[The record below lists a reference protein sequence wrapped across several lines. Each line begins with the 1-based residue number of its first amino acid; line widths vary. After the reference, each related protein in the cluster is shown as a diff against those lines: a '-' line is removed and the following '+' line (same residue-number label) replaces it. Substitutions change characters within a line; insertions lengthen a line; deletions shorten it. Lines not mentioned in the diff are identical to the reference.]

1 MATVVGGMRLGRV
14 VALPLV
20 GAAGVGL
27 LAVWLA
33 LW

>member
-1 MATVVGGMRLGRV
+1 MRLGRV